1 MSAKD
6 GLRRVTEEAE
16 ALGFSISRTRN
27 GHLRFDLT
35 GVPAVFFSS
44 TPGDHRAILNGVAKL
59 RRAKKFSQT
68 A

>member
-16 ALGFSISRTRN
+16 ALGFTITRTRN

-35 GVPAVFFSS
+35 GVPAVFFSG
-44 TPGDHRAILNGVAKL
+44 TPSDHRAILNGIAKL
-59 RRAKKFSQT
+59 KRAKRFSQT